1 MFLLYIL
8 CFHAYEYLLSS
19 NSFLIN
25 TGRDVK
31 PAVFMTL
38 LFVYFVSQKPSS
50 IIIIPLS
57 FKVITKGTIGQSIHI
72 SFDDESF

>member
-8 CFHAYEYLLSS
+8 GFHAYEYLLSS

-38 LFVYFVSQKPSS
+38 LFVYFVSQKASS
-50 IIIIPLS
+50 IIIVPLS
-57 FKVITKGTIGQSIHI
+57 FKVITKGTIEQSMHI
-72 SFDDESF
+72 SFDDEPF